1 MASAPGPTSG
11 WPAAV
16 ATADLR
22 PCSEGAACLTDHIQV
37 LWSVVYG
44 SKGGSAKGVGERSRS
59 LGLLQTDARESL
71 VTRIGRSEGLPVP
84 REPALLASAGRMP
97 KRSQHRVSE
106 GQDARSERPA
116 TGHWQP
122 RAARRE
128 ETQVEN
134 LCYEGRPPTH
144 AGRSSHIGHQSGV
157 RGKSW
162 AASFC
167 AICVEGSIRPAAT
180 ASAGSHCPNSSRASS
195 SSESRR

>member
-1 MASAPGPTSG
+1 MLGAGGTCEFSAQTLRSDRRGAHVAPTSARASD
-11 WPAAV
+11 PAAPPSGIAHASDDAASPMQTGKTHRLKTC
-16 ATADLR
+16 AT
-22 PCSEGAACLTDHIQV
+22 G
-37 LWSVVYG
+37 
-44 SKGGSAKGVGERSRS
+44 
-59 LGLLQTDARESL
+59 
-71 VTRIGRSEGLPVP
+71 GRSEGLPVP

-134 LCYEGRPPTH
+134 LCYGGRPMTQ

-157 RGKSW
+157 RGKSCP
-162 AASFC
+162 ASFW
-167 AICVEGSIRPAAT
+167 AICVEGSMRPAAT
-180 ASAGSHCPNSSRASS
+180 ASTGSH
-195 SSESRR
+195 